1 MLYSEFVERTG
12 INVDAD
18 EYAAIEKVYYNFDGD
33 KDEFCAWWCK
43 GNETRIKAAKE
54 RQRKQREEG
63 EKEDRFLATLY
74 ISSTAKS
81 GKLFWSND
89 LQNAFLYIT
98 NEFVSAFAKKA
109 KLDENE
115 ILRLS
120 KKCLDYYC
128 LSNRQKAICYALAYR
143 ARVNDLNAF

>member
-12 INVDAD
+12 VNVDVN
-18 EYAAIEKVYYNFDGD
+18 EYAAIEKVYLHFDGD
-33 KDEFCAWWCK
+33 KDDFCAWWCK

-63 EKEDRFLATLY
+63 EKEDRFISTLY

-89 LQNAFLYIT
+89 LQNSYLYIT
-98 NEFVSAFAKKA
+98 NEYISAFAKKA
-109 KLDENE
+109 KLDEKE
-115 ILRLS
+115 VLS
-120 KKCLDYYC
+120 LAKKCFNYDC
-128 LSNRQKAICYALAYR
+128 FSNREKAICYAIAYR
-143 ARVNDLNAF
+143 ERVTDLNAF

>member
-12 INVDAD
+12 VNVEAD
-18 EYAAIEKVYYNFDGD
+18 EYAAIEKVYYHFDGS

-43 GNETRIKAAKE
+43 GNETRIKSAKE
-54 RQRKQREEG
+54 RQRKEQEEG
-63 EKEDRFLATLY
+63 EKEDRFINALY

-81 GKLFWSND
+81 GKLFWSNA

-98 NEFVSAFAKKA
+98 NEFVSAFCKKA

-115 ILRLS
+115 VLS
-120 KKCLDYYC
+120 LAKKCLDYNCMSY
-128 LSNRQKAICYALAYR
+128 RQKAICYALAHR
-143 ARVNDLNAF
+143 ERVNDLNAF

>member
-1 MLYSEFVERTG
+1 MLYSEFVEKTG
-12 INVDAD
+12 VAVDAE
-18 EYAAIEKVYYNFDGD
+18 EYSAIEKVYYRFDGN

-54 RQRKQREEG
+54 QQRKQREEG
-63 EKEDRFLATLY
+63 EKEDRFISALY

-98 NEFVSAFAKKA
+98 NEFVSVFCKKA
-109 KLDENE
+109 KLEKQE
-115 ILRLS
+115 VLRLT
-120 KKCLDYYC
+120 KTCLDYNC
-128 LSNRQKAICYALAYR
+128 LSYRQRAICYALAYR
-143 ARVNDLNAF
+143 T

>member
-1 MLYSEFVERTG
+1 MLYSEFVEKTG
-12 INVDAD
+12 VAVDAE
-18 EYAAIEKVYYNFDGD
+18 EYSAIEKVYYRFDGN

-54 RQRKQREEG
+54 HQRKQREEG
-63 EKEDRFLATLY
+63 EKEDRFISALY

-98 NEFVSAFAKKA
+98 NEFVSTFCKKA
-109 KLDENE
+109 KLGEQE
-115 ILRLS
+115 VLRLA
-120 KKCLDYYC
+120 KKCLDYNC
-128 LSNRQKAICYALAYR
+128 LSYRQRAICYALAYR
-143 ARVNDLNAF
+143 TRVDSI